1 MRIGSR
7 RGGSFAAIAALLAAA
22 PAAAQTLTKE
32 QQVAAAV
39 LAAPEDTRAAAT
51 VLGFDTAGRFVT
63 LRSGTGDMVCHTDD
77 PNAEGF
83 EVSCFHRS
91 ILPYLSRGREL
102 RADGLAAD
110 AVRNTRFKEMDD
122 RKLGLPDAGA
132 TQYILTGTW
141 DAATGQLRNQYLR
154 WVIYTPYATPQTTGL
169 STRGGESVPWLMG
182 AGTAGSHIMIVPPR
196 RPAGG

>member
-1 MRIGSR
+1 MRICGISAA
-7 RGGSFAAIAALLAAA
+7 SFAAIAALSSAA
-22 PAAAQTLTKE
+22 PASAQALTRE
-32 QQVAAAV
+32 QQIAAAV

-51 VLGFDTAGRFVT
+51 VLGFDATGRFVT
-63 LRSGTGDMVCHTDD
+63 LRTGTNDMVCHTDD
-77 PNAEGF
+77 PKTEGF

-110 AVRNTRFKEMDD
+110 AVRNTRFKEMDE
-122 RKLGLPDAGA
+122 KKIGLPDAGA
-132 TQYILTGTW
+132 TQYILTGAW
-141 DAATGQLRNQYLR
+141 DAASGRLQNQFLR
-154 WVIYTPYATPQTTGL
+154 WVIYTPYATPQSTGL

-182 AGTAGSHIMIVPPR
+182 GGTAGAHIMIVPPR